1 MHNVLDF
8 EVFQVEQDGYR
19 DMYGQAL
26 NRGADTLAA
35 FTQHTPAP
43 TLRQRRRRS
52 EPDMGGINRVMFQG
66 SDEENEEN
74 EEPHR
79 HLPGPVRMQDSPQQQ
94 CLPTEQPP
102 PVVPVLPE
110 PQRTFFDRLRIL
122 MCVEDT
128 EEAKALSWIVGTRR
142 LTPARLIVFEEQ
154 MLKDS
159 GEFYGAFGDEIFRR
173 MFLLVVEFVKAG
185 NALGDEV
192 TLQQIRQA
200 VRDTAVRDT
209 AVRDTAVRDT
219 AVRDTAVR
227 DTAVRDTAA
236 GAIYADATRRPPSQD
251 VGSSNSTSSYTSAP
265 GIPPVISYETR
276 NAYEASTAV
285 GEVEVRLSC
294 VCFVCLI
301 HRILIIIS
309 HPSQTVYSLGEQ
321 SSVGGST
328 LHGLALRPV
337 TNANIIDQ
345 PDALRNNPGWWRTAA
360 REKDLEK
367 ALKKDGI
374 ANMED
379 VDVTEAWSSPFE

>member
-1 MHNVLDF
+1 
-8 EVFQVEQDGYR
+8 
-19 DMYGQAL
+19 
-26 NRGADTLAA
+26 
-35 FTQHTPAP
+35 
-43 TLRQRRRRS
+43 
-52 EPDMGGINRVMFQG
+52 
-66 SDEENEEN
+66 
-74 EEPHR
+74 
-79 HLPGPVRMQDSPQQQ
+79 
-94 CLPTEQPP
+94 
-102 PVVPVLPE
+102 
-110 PQRTFFDRLRIL
+110 
-122 MCVEDT
+122 
-128 EEAKALSWIVGTRR
+128 
-142 LTPARLIVFEEQ
+142 

-192 TLQQIRQA
+192 TLQQIRQ
-200 VRDTAVRDT
+200 
-209 AVRDTAVRDT
+209 
-219 AVRDTAVR
+219 
-227 DTAVRDTAA
+227 AVRDTAA